1 MSEINPCVRWFAIV
15 PAAGNSRRMGQPKLL
30 MNVAGQ
36 TVIERTLGSF
46 SGVSLTGAAVVGRRA
61 DPALRQIVRQ
71 AGPPFD
77 WVTGQDDPADMLTS
91 IRLGV
96 AHLKDRFRPSARDWF
111 FLLPADYPVIDGDV
125 AKALVA
131 ATQTPGRVAIAPTYS
146 GKRGHPLLL
155 SWSVMDHLDE
165 IPQGHGFNWL
175 MREGGIVVTELPLD
189 APGVLQ
195 DLDTPADF
203 DAISRLTDPSCG

>member
-1 MSEINPCVRWFAIV
+1 
-15 PAAGNSRRMGQPKLL
+15 MGQPKLL
-30 MNVAGQ
+30 MNIGGEI
-36 TVIERTLGSF
+36 VIERTLGCF
-46 SGVSLTGAAVVGRRA
+46 RDVPLTGTAVVGRRA
-61 DPALRQIVRQ
+61 DHALREIVQRV
-71 AGPPFD
+71 GSPFD
-77 WVTGQDDPADMLTS
+77 WVTGRDDPPDMLAS

-96 AHLKDRFRPSARDWF
+96 GHLRESFRPSARDWF

-125 AKALVA
+125 TKALVA